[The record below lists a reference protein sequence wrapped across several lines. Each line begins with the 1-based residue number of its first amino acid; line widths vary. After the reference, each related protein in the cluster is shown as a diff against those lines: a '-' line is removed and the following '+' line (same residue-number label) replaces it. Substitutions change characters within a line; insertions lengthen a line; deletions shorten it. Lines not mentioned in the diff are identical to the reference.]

1 MMKFGFGAGPAAALL
16 FTAPGFAQD
25 KASPAPGGAAG
36 YRSRRR
42 PRLRRRLAGLSKV
55 GAARLG
61 TWRPHCNNA
70 DRLADAL
77 DNRRARWLGDGGH
90 TASAAVVR
98 RPNVPRGQPQAP
110 QPDSPSPCPLVSSE
124 HVPCRKIL
132 PSSSKPGAQVQRC
145 AGSADYMHVDSK
157 APLRR
162 GFLLGFPA
170 RGVRGGIGHAK
181 KILERL
187 IYLGNSGGERPTS
200 DVGLSSDGG
209 TTRRSTRNSRS
220 DAPNI
225 SLAAEQAAINV
236 VFVDAWPWR
245 WASGS
250 RSGKSSHARGAQG
263 DGNAVIRT
271 SGRPADAPKHDGFQ
285 AGNLRSLRWRGQAGH
300 STRGASGHTGH
311 TCKAGGDASSCDGR
325 RLKRTPG

>member
-1 MMKFGFGAGPAAALL
+1 
-16 FTAPGFAQD
+16 
-25 KASPAPGGAAG
+25 
-36 YRSRRR
+36 
-42 PRLRRRLAGLSKV
+42 
-55 GAARLG
+55 
-61 TWRPHCNNA
+61 
-70 DRLADAL
+70 
-77 DNRRARWLGDGGH
+77 
-90 TASAAVVR
+90 
-98 RPNVPRGQPQAP
+98 
-110 QPDSPSPCPLVSSE
+110 
-124 HVPCRKIL
+124 
-132 PSSSKPGAQVQRC
+132 
-145 AGSADYMHVDSK
+145 MHVDSK

-181 KILERL
+181 KFLERL

-285 AGNLRSLRWRGQAGH
+285 AGNLRVAGEGRLVIQRAEHRDTQAIH
-300 STRGASGHTGH
+300 AKLEEMLLHVM
-311 TCKAGGDASSCDGR
+311 GDA
-325 RLKRTPG
+325 